1 MKQNVHHL
9 VRLNRLPNLQ
19 PPFNNKHRSKK
30 RKRRIDRNG
39 EKFCSKPITHER
51 LVLSANS
58 PCVGEG
64 IECRRGCRLELR
76 GRDER
81 RCRAE
86 GIGIVASVGHHVC
99 TSNYVLTFSSV
110 TVQVDQRGVALPR
123 SHQRVVQRML
133 RDPLVVC
140 TSEEWGGEGERRG
153 GRDGG
158 GRDGGGREE

>member
-1 MKQNVHHL
+1 M
-9 VRLNRLPNLQ
+9 
-19 PPFNNKHRSKK
+19 
-30 RKRRIDRNG
+30 
-39 EKFCSKPITHER
+39 
-51 LVLSANS
+51 SANS

-81 RCRAE
+81 RYRAE

-110 TVQVDQRGVALPR
+110 TVQVDRRGVALPR

-140 TSEEWGGEGERRG
+140 TSEEWGGEEERRG

-158 GRDGGGREE
+158 GREE